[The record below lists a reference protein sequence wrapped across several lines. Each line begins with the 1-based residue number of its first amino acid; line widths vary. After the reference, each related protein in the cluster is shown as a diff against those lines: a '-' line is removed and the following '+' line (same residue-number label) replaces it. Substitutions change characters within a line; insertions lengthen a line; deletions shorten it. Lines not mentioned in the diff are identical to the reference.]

1 MKLTRKKVFRSA
13 PGMFRFSS
21 LFQSLCAGFCLLVL
35 SHGPAAA
42 DYRLEPGDQIR
53 LSLTGLD
60 GLSFDAIVDA
70 HGNVNLKWLGHFEA
84 KGLLADELESLV
96 RLDAA
101 GKIVKQYNAN
111 GEIYIIQLDGDEI
124 EVARNGYRPIIIG
137 GDVARTGQIDFRPAI
152 TAREAVALAGGVR
165 SMLLADDVTIDP
177 IQLMRWQTT
186 YGQAALQHA
195 QAIVQVWRTTS
206 ELRQD
211 LEMPPPTHA
220 QVSVSNAVLDELVA
234 EQIRIRSVNQE
245 NEAGERRYFED
256 AEDQAEQR
264 IEILKEQE
272 VELAKAL
279 ASDEEE
285 EARVISM
292 IERGLAAGSRIA
304 DTRRTTVLSATRL
317 LEVEEDLAAT
327 NLVLTRLKRDREL
340 YEQQRSLAL
349 LQQRRDAHLALRD
362 ASLQMD
368 TISKYLAGAS
378 SEIGTESLISDID
391 YSVTIFRVV
400 DGELQELRAEKMT
413 QLLPGDSVEIS
424 VEQVTQQTIQQ
435 ATQLTE

>member
-1 MKLTRKKVFRSA
+1 MTLLTKTAFRSA
-13 PGMFRFSS
+13 PGGLRCFDLLRNIF
-21 LFQSLCAGFCLLVL
+21 AAVLVL
-35 SHGPAAA
+35 GVISGPAAA
-42 DYRLEPGDQIR
+42 DYKLEPGDQIR
-53 LSLTGLD
+53 VSLTGLE
-60 GLSFDAIVDA
+60 GLSFDAIIDA

-84 KGLLADELESLV
+84 KGLLADELENLV

-101 GKIVKQYNAN
+101 GKIVKQYNQN

-165 SMLLADDVTIDP
+165 SMLLADDVTVDP

-195 QAIVQVWRTTS
+195 QAMVQVWRTTS
-206 ELRQD
+206 ELRQNLD
-211 LEMPPPTHA
+211 MAPPTLE
-220 QVSVSNAVLDELVA
+220 QVSVSNTVLEELIA
-234 EQIRIRSVNQE
+234 EQLRIRTVNQE
-245 NEAGERRYFED
+245 NEAGEREYFED
-256 AEDQAEQR
+256 AEDQAQQR
-264 IEILKEQE
+264 IEILQEQKT
-272 VELAKAL
+272 ELAKAL
-279 ASDEEE
+279 VSDEEE
-285 EARVISM
+285 EARVVSM
-292 IERGLAAGSRIA
+292 IERGLTAGSRLA

-327 NLVLTRLKRDREL
+327 NLVLTRLKRDGEF
-340 YEQQRSLAL
+340 YEQERSLRL

-368 TISKYLAGAS
+368 TIAKYLAGAS

-391 YSVTIFRVV
+391 YSVTVFRVV
-400 DGELQELRAEKMT
+400 DGQLQELRVDKLT

-424 VEQVTQQTIQQ
+424 VVQVTQQT
-435 ATQLTE
+435 QLTE

>member
-1 MKLTRKKVFRSA
+1 MTFLTKSAFLLAPGGVRCFDVFRNI
-13 PGMFRFSS
+13 
-21 LFQSLCAGFCLLVL
+21 CAVALALGLI
-35 SHGPAAA
+35 SGPASA
-42 DYRLEPGDQIR
+42 DYKLEPGDQIR
-53 LSLTGLD
+53 VSLTGLE
-60 GLSFDAIVDA
+60 GLSFDAIIDA

-84 KGLLADELESLV
+84 KGLLADELENLV

-101 GKIVKQYNAN
+101 GKIVKQYNQN

-165 SMLLADDVTIDP
+165 SMLLADDVTVDP

-195 QAIVQVWRTTS
+195 QAMAQVWRTTS
-206 ELRQD
+206 ELRQNLD
-211 LEMPPPTHA
+211 MAAPTLD
-220 QVSVSNAVLDELVA
+220 QVSVSDTVLEELIA
-234 EQIRIRSVNQE
+234 EQLRIRTVNQE
-245 NEAGERRYFED
+245 NEAGEREYFED
-256 AEDQAEQR
+256 AEDQAQQR
-264 IEILKEQE
+264 IAILQEQKT
-272 VELAKAL
+272 ELAKAL
-279 ASDEEE
+279 LSDEEE
-285 EARVISM
+285 EKRVIDM
-292 IERGLAAGSRIA
+292 IERGLTAGNRLA

-327 NLVLTRLKRDREL
+327 NLVLTRLRRDREY
-340 YEQQRSLAL
+340 YEQERSLRL

-368 TISKYLAGAS
+368 TIAKYLAGAS

-400 DGELQELRAEKMT
+400 EGQLQELRADKMT
-413 QLLPGDSVEIS
+413 QLLPGDSIEIS
-424 VEQVTQQTIQQ
+424 VQQVTQQT
-435 ATQLTE
+435 QLTE

>member
-1 MKLTRKKVFRSA
+1 MTFRIKTAFRSA
-13 PGMFRFSS
+13 PGGFGCFGVFRNI
-21 LFQSLCAGFCLLVL
+21 CAGVL
-35 SHGPAAA
+35 ALGLISGPADA
-42 DYRLEPGDQIR
+42 DYKLEPGDQIR
-53 LSLTGLD
+53 VSLTGLE

-84 KGLLADELESLV
+84 KGLLADELENLV

-101 GKIVKQYNAN
+101 GKIVKQYNQN

-165 SMLLADDVTIDP
+165 SMLLADDVTVDP

-195 QAIVQVWRTTS
+195 QAMAQVWRTTS
-206 ELRQD
+206 ELRQNLD
-211 LEMPPPTHA
+211 MVAPTLD
-220 QVSVSNAVLDELVA
+220 QVSVSNTVLEELIA
-234 EQIRIRSVNQE
+234 EQLRIRTVNQE
-245 NEAGERRYFED
+245 NEAGEREFFED
-256 AEDQAEQR
+256 AEEQALQR
-264 IEILKEQE
+264 IEILQEQKT
-272 VELAKAL
+272 ELAKAL
-279 ASDEEE
+279 VSDEEE
-285 EARVISM
+285 EKRVIDM
-292 IERGLAAGSRIA
+292 IERGLTAGNRLA

-327 NLVLTRLKRDREL
+327 NLVLTRLRRDREY
-340 YEQQRSLAL
+340 YEQERSLRL

-368 TISKYLAGAS
+368 TIAKYLAGAA

-391 YSVTIFRVV
+391 YAVTIFRVV
-400 DGELQELRAEKMT
+400 EGELQELRADKMT

-424 VEQVTQQTIQQ
+424 VQQVTQQT
-435 ATQLTE
+435 QLTE